1 LAGKAETTTKN
12 LFILYEVPLP
22 GSVPPYNHPLRSWW
36 LPIESSDSS
45 RACVVYTLVMARCSV
60 ARTKASIANVH
71 TNRRTPQYIYI
82 LYRSSGT
89 ILLCF
94 PLPVV
99 GISSN
104 GRPLCTSD
112 IYHPVLIHTVRI
124 DVKANTTISVR
135 RPKSNDIPGGDLEKM
150 IDGTYTDRVC
160 CYNIM
165 LYIYIYI
172 TTIVR
177 APDVGNQ

>member
-1 LAGKAETTTKN
+1 MKSHYPA
-12 LFILYEVPLP
+12 VLP
-22 GSVPPYNHPLRSWW
+22 VQTPSPVLVTANRKQRQQQGVCHIHFGDGALQCCSYKSVDGERTHE
-36 LPIESSDSS
+36 PI
-45 RACVVYTLVMARCSV
+45 
-60 ARTKASIANVH
+60 
-71 TNRRTPQYIYI
+71 YIYI
-82 LYRSSGT
+82 YIDPAELYY
-89 ILLCF
+89 CF

-104 GRPLCTSD
+104 GRPLWTSD
-112 IYHPVLIHTVRI
+112 IYHPVLIYTVRI

-160 CYNIM
+160 CYNMM

-177 APDVGNQ
+177 VPDVGNQ

>member
-1 LAGKAETTTKN
+1 MKSHYPA
-12 LFILYEVPLP
+12 
-22 GSVPPYNHPLRSWW
+22 VPPATAQPPYP
-36 LPIESSDSS
+36 
-45 RACVVYTLVMARCSV
+45 ALVTANRKQRQQQGVCRIHFGDGALHCYSYKSV
-60 ARTKASIANVH
+60 DVERTHKP
-71 TNRRTPQYIYI
+71 TNAAIYIYII

-104 GRPLCTSD
+104 DRPLCTSD
-112 IYHPVLIHTVRI
+112 IYHPVLIYTVRI